1 MLMSL
6 TRPNLMLTYWK
17 EIINIYIYKIKT
29 LKIMTEHIVYMDNI
43 EDLIISKY
51 LIESKLIEKKELT
64 KKLELTDFVGKFIN
78 MSRNVVAYN
87 INSVDQV
94 VVPFFVYTL
103 DDDRYIF
110 FVSKN
115 EKTELTLMKLK
126 SINYDVTKLNNY
138 NGGNTMLR
146 VEDNSYEF

>member
-1 MLMSL
+1 
-6 TRPNLMLTYWK
+6 
-17 EIINIYIYKIKT
+17 
-29 LKIMTEHIVYMDNI
+29 MTEHIVYMDNI

-87 INSVDQV
+87 INTVDQV

>member
-1 MLMSL
+1 M
-6 TRPNLMLTYWK
+6 TQPKLMLTYWK
-17 EIINIYIYKIKT
+17 EIIKINIY
-29 LKIMTEHIVYMDNI
+29 KIMTEHIVYMDNI

-110 FVSKN
+110 FVSKT

>member
-1 MLMSL
+1 
-6 TRPNLMLTYWK
+6 
-17 EIINIYIYKIKT
+17 
-29 LKIMTEHIVYMDNI
+29 MTEHIVYMDNI

-78 MSRNVVAYN
+78 MSRNIVAYN

-110 FVSKN
+110 FVSKT

>member
-1 MLMSL
+1 
-6 TRPNLMLTYWK
+6 
-17 EIINIYIYKIKT
+17 
-29 LKIMTEHIVYMDNI
+29 MTEHIVYMDNI

-103 DDDRYIF
+103 DDDRYVF

>member
-1 MLMSL
+1 
-6 TRPNLMLTYWK
+6 
-17 EIINIYIYKIKT
+17 
-29 LKIMTEHIVYMDNI
+29 MTEHVVYIDNI

>member
-1 MLMSL
+1 
-6 TRPNLMLTYWK
+6 
-17 EIINIYIYKIKT
+17 
-29 LKIMTEHIVYMDNI
+29 MTEHIVYIDNI

-64 KKLELTDFVGKFIN
+64 KKLELTDFIGKFIN

-126 SINYDVTKLNNY
+126 SINYDVTRLDNY

>member
-1 MLMSL
+1 
-6 TRPNLMLTYWK
+6 
-17 EIINIYIYKIKT
+17 
-29 LKIMTEHIVYMDNI
+29 MTEHIVYMDNI

-64 KKLELTDFVGKFIN
+64 KKLELTDFIGKFIN
-78 MSRNVVAYN
+78 MSRNIVAYN

-138 NGGNTMLR
+138 RGGNTMLR

>member
-1 MLMSL
+1 
-6 TRPNLMLTYWK
+6 MLTYWK
-17 EIINIYIYKIKT
+17 EIIKINIY
-29 LKIMTEHIVYMDNI
+29 KIMTEHIVYMDNI

>member
-1 MLMSL
+1 
-6 TRPNLMLTYWK
+6 
-17 EIINIYIYKIKT
+17 
-29 LKIMTEHIVYMDNI
+29 MTEHIVYMDNI

-78 MSRNVVAYN
+78 MSRNIVAYN

-126 SINYDVTKLNNY
+126 SINYDVTKLKNY

>member
-1 MLMSL
+1 
-6 TRPNLMLTYWK
+6 
-17 EIINIYIYKIKT
+17 
-29 LKIMTEHIVYMDNI
+29 MTEHIVYMDNI

-51 LIESKLIEKKELT
+51 LIESRLIEKKELT
-64 KKLELTDFVGKFIN
+64 KKLELTDFIGKFIN

>member
-1 MLMSL
+1 
-6 TRPNLMLTYWK
+6 
-17 EIINIYIYKIKT
+17 
-29 LKIMTEHIVYMDNI
+29 MTEHVVYIDNI

-64 KKLELTDFVGKFIN
+64 KKLELSDFVGKFIN
-78 MSRNVVAYN
+78 MSRNVVAYD

-94 VVPFFVYTL
+94 IVPFFVYTL
-103 DDDRYIF
+103 DNDRYIF

-126 SINYDVTKLNNY
+126 SIDYDVTKLDKYNDGNN
-138 NGGNTMLR
+138 MLR
-146 VEDNSYEF
+146 VDDHSYEF

>member
-1 MLMSL
+1 
-6 TRPNLMLTYWK
+6 
-17 EIINIYIYKIKT
+17 
-29 LKIMTEHIVYMDNI
+29 MTEHIVYMDNI

-64 KKLELTDFVGKFIN
+64 KKLELTDFIGKFIN

>member
-1 MLMSL
+1 MSL
-6 TRPNLMLTYWK
+6 TQPKLMLTYWK
-17 EIINIYIYKIKT
+17 EIIKINIY
-29 LKIMTEHIVYMDNI
+29 KIMTEHIVYMDNI

-110 FVSKN
+110 FVSKT

>member
-1 MLMSL
+1 
-6 TRPNLMLTYWK
+6 
-17 EIINIYIYKIKT
+17 
-29 LKIMTEHIVYMDNI
+29 MTEHIVYMDNI

-78 MSRNVVAYN
+78 MSRNIVAYN

-138 NGGNTMLR
+138 NGGNNMLR

>member
-1 MLMSL
+1 
-6 TRPNLMLTYWK
+6 
-17 EIINIYIYKIKT
+17 
-29 LKIMTEHIVYMDNI
+29 MTEHIVYMDNI

-126 SINYDVTKLNNY
+126 SINYDVTKLNTY
-138 NGGNTMLR
+138 RGGNNMLR

>member
-1 MLMSL
+1 
-6 TRPNLMLTYWK
+6 
-17 EIINIYIYKIKT
+17 
-29 LKIMTEHIVYMDNI
+29 MTEHIVYMDNI

-115 EKTELTLMKLK
+115 EKTELTLIKLK

>member
-1 MLMSL
+1 M
-6 TRPNLMLTYWK
+6 TQPKLMLTYWK
-17 EIINIYIYKIKT
+17 EIIKINIY
-29 LKIMTEHIVYMDNI
+29 KIMTEHIVYMDNI

-78 MSRNVVAYN
+78 MSRNIVAYN

>member
-1 MLMSL
+1 
-6 TRPNLMLTYWK
+6 
-17 EIINIYIYKIKT
+17 
-29 LKIMTEHIVYMDNI
+29 MTEHIVYMDNI

-64 KKLELTDFVGKFIN
+64 KKLELTEFVGKFIN
-78 MSRNVVAYN
+78 MSRNIVAYN

-110 FVSKN
+110 FVSKT

-138 NGGNTMLR
+138 RGGNTMLR

>member
-1 MLMSL
+1 
-6 TRPNLMLTYWK
+6 
-17 EIINIYIYKIKT
+17 
-29 LKIMTEHIVYMDNI
+29 MTEHIIYMDNI

-78 MSRNVVAYN
+78 MSRNIVAYN

>member
-1 MLMSL
+1 
-6 TRPNLMLTYWK
+6 
-17 EIINIYIYKIKT
+17 
-29 LKIMTEHIVYMDNI
+29 MTEHVVYIDNI

-51 LIESKLIEKKELT
+51 LIESKLIEKKELA

>member
-1 MLMSL
+1 
-6 TRPNLMLTYWK
+6 
-17 EIINIYIYKIKT
+17 
-29 LKIMTEHIVYMDNI
+29 MTEHIVYMDNI

-78 MSRNVVAYN
+78 MSRNIVAYN

>member
-1 MLMSL
+1 
-6 TRPNLMLTYWK
+6 
-17 EIINIYIYKIKT
+17 
-29 LKIMTEHIVYMDNI
+29 MTEHIVYMDNI

-87 INSVDQV
+87 INSIDQV

>member
-1 MLMSL
+1 
-6 TRPNLMLTYWK
+6 
-17 EIINIYIYKIKT
+17 
-29 LKIMTEHIVYMDNI
+29 MTEHIVYMDNI

-115 EKTELTLMKLK
+115 EKTELTLTKLK

>member
-1 MLMSL
+1 
-6 TRPNLMLTYWK
+6 
-17 EIINIYIYKIKT
+17 
-29 LKIMTEHIVYMDNI
+29 MTEHIVYMDNI

-103 DDDRYIF
+103 DNDRYIF

-126 SINYDVTKLNNY
+126 SINYDVTRLDNY
-138 NGGNTMLR
+138 RGGNTMLR

>member
-1 MLMSL
+1 
-6 TRPNLMLTYWK
+6 MLTYWK
-17 EIINIYIYKIKT
+17 EIINIYKIKT

>member
-1 MLMSL
+1 
-6 TRPNLMLTYWK
+6 MLTYWK
-17 EIINIYIYKIKT
+17 EIIKINIYIYK
-29 LKIMTEHIVYMDNI
+29 KIMTEHIVYMDNI

-51 LIESKLIEKKELT
+51 LIESKLIEKKKLT

-103 DDDRYIF
+103 DDDRYVF

>member
-1 MLMSL
+1 
-6 TRPNLMLTYWK
+6 
-17 EIINIYIYKIKT
+17 
-29 LKIMTEHIVYMDNI
+29 MTEHIVYMDNI

-110 FVSKN
+110 FVSKT

-138 NGGNTMLR
+138 NGGSTMLR

>member
-1 MLMSL
+1 
-6 TRPNLMLTYWK
+6 
-17 EIINIYIYKIKT
+17 
-29 LKIMTEHIVYMDNI
+29 MTEHIVYMDNI

-87 INSVDQV
+87 INSVDQI

-126 SINYDVTKLNNY
+126 SINYDVTRLNNY
-138 NGGNTMLR
+138 NGGNNMLR

>member
-1 MLMSL
+1 
-6 TRPNLMLTYWK
+6 
-17 EIINIYIYKIKT
+17 
-29 LKIMTEHIVYMDNI
+29 MTEHIVYMDNI

-103 DDDRYIF
+103 DDDRYVF

-115 EKTELTLMKLK
+115 EKTELTLTKLK
-126 SINYDVTKLNNY
+126 SINYDVTRLDNY
-138 NGGNTMLR
+138 RGGNTMLR

>member
-1 MLMSL
+1 
-6 TRPNLMLTYWK
+6 
-17 EIINIYIYKIKT
+17 
-29 LKIMTEHIVYMDNI
+29 MTEHVVYMDNI
-43 EDLIISKY
+43 EDLVISKY

-126 SINYDVTKLNNY
+126 SINYDVAKLNKY
-138 NGGNTMLR
+138 SGGNNMLR
-146 VEDNSYEF
+146 VENYSYEF

>member
-1 MLMSL
+1 
-6 TRPNLMLTYWK
+6 
-17 EIINIYIYKIKT
+17 
-29 LKIMTEHIVYMDNI
+29 MTEHIVYMDNI

-138 NGGNTMLR
+138 NGGNNMLR

>member
-1 MLMSL
+1 
-6 TRPNLMLTYWK
+6 
-17 EIINIYIYKIKT
+17 
-29 LKIMTEHIVYMDNI
+29 MTEHIVYMDNI

-87 INSVDQV
+87 INRVDQV

>member
-1 MLMSL
+1 
-6 TRPNLMLTYWK
+6 
-17 EIINIYIYKIKT
+17 
-29 LKIMTEHIVYMDNI
+29 MTEHIVYMDNI

-103 DDDRYIF
+103 DNDRYIF

>member
-1 MLMSL
+1 
-6 TRPNLMLTYWK
+6 
-17 EIINIYIYKIKT
+17 
-29 LKIMTEHIVYMDNI
+29 MTEHIVYMDNI

-115 EKTELTLMKLK
+115 QKTEVTLMKLK

>member
-1 MLMSL
+1 
-6 TRPNLMLTYWK
+6 
-17 EIINIYIYKIKT
+17 
-29 LKIMTEHIVYMDNI
+29 MTEHIVYMDNI

-64 KKLELTDFVGKFIN
+64 KRLELTDFVGKFIN
-78 MSRNVVAYN
+78 MSRNIVAYN

>member
-1 MLMSL
+1 
-6 TRPNLMLTYWK
+6 
-17 EIINIYIYKIKT
+17 
-29 LKIMTEHIVYMDNI
+29 MTEHIVYMDNI

-115 EKTELTLMKLK
+115 EKTELTLTKLK
-126 SINYDVTKLNNY
+126 SINYDVTRLDNY
-138 NGGNTMLR
+138 RGGNTMLR

>member
-1 MLMSL
+1 
-6 TRPNLMLTYWK
+6 
-17 EIINIYIYKIKT
+17 
-29 LKIMTEHIVYMDNI
+29 MTEHIVYMDNI

-87 INSVDQV
+87 INGVDQV

>member
-1 MLMSL
+1 
-6 TRPNLMLTYWK
+6 
-17 EIINIYIYKIKT
+17 
-29 LKIMTEHIVYMDNI
+29 MTEHIVYMDNI

-78 MSRNVVAYN
+78 MSRNIVAYN

-126 SINYDVTKLNNY
+126 SINYDVTRLDNY
-138 NGGNTMLR
+138 RGGNTMLR